1 MGEEMD
7 VLLTSG
13 STPFIF
19 KWVLSV
25 IGFNEVWGMDLVS
38 WLPGVVHLGV
48 SLPFDEVLESSSPTG
63 VPVIDDFFNFI
74 LFFSF
79 NKVRGWSRI
88 VRTMCS
94 RFTIGQ

>member
-1 MGEEMD
+1 MGEKVD
-7 VLLTSG
+7 VLLTSS

-19 KWVLSV
+19 EWVLSV

-38 WLPGVVHLGV
+38 WLPGVVCLRV
-48 SLPFDEVLESSSPTG
+48 SLPFDEVLESSSPTR
-63 VPVIDDFFNFI
+63 VPVIDDFFNFV